1 MAHDVTKPN
10 EWVSLYIHA
19 ALMVLLCATFPLLSS
34 WVVEPML
41 TDMFG
46 EAVQVLTSDN
56 MILMI
61 VMLCFIF
68 LLPACVY
75 LFTRNLRHTYVISYM
90 GGANAGDNNHFIDA
104 LGEKKNLQISNWYMT
119 GYFGEKRLLLPCT
132 ILSTAVLT
140 VMMCMILVGGVLV

>member
-1 MAHDVTKPN
+1 
-10 EWVSLYIHA
+10 
-19 ALMVLLCATFPLLSS
+19 
-34 WVVEPML
+34 ML
-41 TDMFG
+41 
-46 EAVQVLTSDN
+46 
-56 MILMI
+56 
-61 VMLCFIF
+61 
-68 LLPACVY
+68 Y
-75 LFTRNLRHTYVISYM
+75 LFAARVRVSVHTQLAPHVCYFVY